1 MALIQGVIGVKDC
14 LCEMK
19 TEVLNME
26 KMQAFFSTILSWQ
39 HKTVHIV

>member
-1 MALIQGVIGVKDC
+1 MALIKGVIGVKDC

-26 KMQAFFSTILSWQ
+26 KMQAFFQQYYHGNTKQSI
-39 HKTVHIV
+39 

>member
-26 KMQAFFSTILSWQ
+26 KMHAFFQQYYHGNIKQSI
-39 HKTVHIV
+39 